1 IDYPI
6 LAGGLPVA
14 AGGSAPPL
22 SRSSAERGA
31 LGTPPRRDHRSCFA
45 RESCAR
51 PAASDARQ
59 AALGALITA
68 CSAVRA
74 SDALLLLFRR
84 GAGGRRASALSSSAG
99 VAWISQPSRKEACM
113 CLEYE
118 RDYYQRR
125 AEEARK
131 ALQRAEE
138 ERKQAKPETPAK
150 PAESKPR
157 EKQPVPA

>member
-1 IDYPI
+1 MD
-6 LAGGLPVA
+6 LA
-14 AGGSAPPL
+14 
-22 SRSSAERGA
+22 AE
-31 LGTPPRRDHRSCFA
+31 
-45 RESCAR
+45 
-51 PAASDARQ
+51 Q
-59 AALGALITA
+59 K
-68 CSAVRA
+68 
-74 SDALLLLFRR
+74 
-84 GAGGRRASALSSSAG
+84 GGR
-99 VAWISQPSRKEACM
+99 M

-157 EKQPVPA
+157 EKEPVPA